1 MLCVWNWRGVS
12 AIPRHLRMGLGAR
25 IRTVSNMRAS
35 EIRKRYAEYF
45 ERNGHTRL
53 ASADIV
59 PQNDPTLL
67 FTNAGMVPFKQYFL
81 RPDTAPYK
89 MITTAQKCVRAG
101 GKHNDLDQVG
111 YTPRHHTFFE
121 MLGNFSFGAYDKQEV
136 IRMAWRF
143 VREELQLPTN
153 RLRVTVL
160 DSDHETY
167 EIWRDQI
174 KLDPQQIVRCGEDD
188 NFWSMGNEGPCGP
201 CTEIFWDTCDTRYAA
216 DDERR
221 WLEFWNLV
229 FMQFHRSSDGT
240 LTPLS
245 TPCVDTGMGLE
256 RIASIVQGKT
266 NNFDT
271 DEFQII
277 IRGVN
282 QLQRNTQ
289 TSVDAQTEVA
299 YKRIVADHL
308 RASAFLVSEGVN
320 PSNTGRGYVL
330 RRIIRR
336 AVRAG
341 RLLGIDGP
349 VLPALYASLEAA
361 MGSAYPEL
369 TERRD
374 SVIAVLQAEES
385 AFAKTLD
392 KGMSLLTRIFHSDA
406 AAKIVSAQDTFAL
419 YDTHGFPVDLT
430 QIIARDHGWT
440 VDVDGFNTIQAKS
453 RERNRASWKSGATR
467 TQISDEI
474 SSKMAEWQA
483 DGVST
488 RFCGYE
494 IDPEQTLAEQHSRV
508 VASSVLSNGDA
519 LIVVE
524 PCPFY
529 ARGGGQEPDAGTVTV
544 SAVDCTEA
552 PRTLDVKHAVALPNG
567 RATALCVDA
576 QHAELRVGQ
585 PVVAAIDMQR
595 RRGCA
600 VHHTATHLLH
610 AALRQV
616 MGDTVTQA
624 GSLVRPDSLRFDFTS
639 IALSDVQLREVER
652 LVNRFALAST
662 PVNVTHTT
670 LEAAKEQG
678 AMALFTEKYQA
689 ENVRM
694 VNVPSVSVE
703 LCSGTHLRTTR
714 GVFPFQ
720 ITSESSVGA
729 GTRRI
734 DAVAGVAA
742 SEWLQQQLEYAQNA
756 AHMLNTKQLSK
767 LGDAVQRLSD
777 SNKALRSDASQWL
790 RVAAVNAQA
799 VATHATTLGANIS
812 TVIHILAPEPS
823 APHTGDARL
832 VAERACHLRDTQS
845 QTVHVVIQG
854 TAIALAVNPACFPTV
869 QAGTLLR
876 ELLSKLPGKG
886 GGQGVLAQG
895 RLKSAVTGIHMLP
908 L

>member
-1 MLCVWNWRGVS
+1 MYAWNRHRVS
-12 AIPRHLRMGLGAR
+12 VVPRQLRVGLGLHL
-25 IRTVSNMRAS
+25 RTVSNMRAS

-45 ERNGHTRL
+45 ERTGHTRL
-53 ASADIV
+53 PSANIV

-81 RPDTAPYK
+81 QPQTSPYK

-121 MLGNFSFGAYDKQEV
+121 MLGNFSFGAYDKQTV
-136 IRMAWRF
+136 IRMAWKF
-143 VREELQLPTN
+143 VQEELQLPID

-160 DSDHETY
+160 ESDHETY

-174 KLDPQQIVRCGEDD
+174 KLDPKQIVRCREED

-201 CTEIFWDTCDTRYAA
+201 CTEIFWDTQDTRYAA

-221 WLEFWNLV
+221 WLEFWNIV

-277 IRGVN
+277 IRGVD
-282 QLQRNTQ
+282 QLQR
-289 TSVDAQTEVA
+289 SHAIRPLDAQVEVA

-308 RASAFLVSEGVN
+308 RASAFLVSEGVH

-349 VLPALYASLEAA
+349 VLPALYSSLEAA
-361 MGSAYPEL
+361 MGAAYPEL
-369 TERRD
+369 IERRD

-392 KGMSLLTRIFHSDA
+392 KGMSLLTKLFASN
-406 AAKIVSAQDTFAL
+406 AAKVVSAEDTFAL

-440 VDVDGFNTIQAKS
+440 VDVDGFNAIQTQS
-453 RERNRASWKSGATR
+453 RERNKASWKSGATR
-467 TQISDEI
+467 TQLSDEI
-474 SSKMAEWQA
+474 SSKLAEWQTH
-483 DGVST
+483 GIST

-494 IDPEQTLAEQHSRV
+494 IDPEQVSMEQHSRV
-508 VASSVLSNGDA
+508 VASSMLSNGDA
-519 LIVVE
+519 LIVVD

-529 ARGGGQEPDAGTVTV
+529 ARGGGQEPDTGSLTVLA
-544 SAVDCTEA
+544 SDCEA
-552 PRTLDVKHAVALPNG
+552 PRTLAVKHAVALPNG
-567 RATALCVDA
+567 QAAALCVDA
-576 QHAELRVGQ
+576 QHTELQVGQ

-595 RRGCA
+595 RNGCA

-639 IALSDVQLREVER
+639 TALSDDRLREVER

-670 LEAAKEQG
+670 LKAAKEQG

-689 ENVRM
+689 DNVRM
-694 VNVPSVSVE
+694 VRVSNVSVE

-720 ITSESSVGA
+720 ITSEGSVGA

-742 SEWLQQQLEYAQNA
+742 SKWLQQQFAYAQNA
-756 AHMLNTKQLSK
+756 AHILNAKQLSK
-767 LGDAVQRLSD
+767 LCDAVHRLND
-777 SNKALRSDASQWL
+777 TNKTLRSDAAKWL
-790 RVAAVNAQA
+790 RVAAVNAQT
-799 VATHATTLGANIS
+799 VATHATTLGSVPTA
-812 TVIHILAPEPS
+812 IHILAPESS
-823 APHTGDARL
+823 APHTSDARL
-832 VAERACHLRDTQS
+832 VAERACHLRDTQP
-845 QTVHVVIQG
+845 QNAHVVIQD
-854 TAIALAVNPACFPTV
+854 THIALAVNPISFPDV
-869 QAGTLLR
+869 QAGALLR
-876 ELLSKLPGKG
+876 ELLKKLPGKG

-895 RLKSAVTGIHMLP
+895 RLKSAVTDIHMLP

>member
-1 MLCVWNWRGVS
+1 MYAWNRRVS
-12 AIPRHLRMGLGAR
+12 VVPRQLHAGLGLHL
-25 IRTVSNMRAS
+25 RTVSSLQAS

-45 ERNGHTRL
+45 ERSGHTRL
-53 ASADIV
+53 ASANIV

-81 RPDTAPYK
+81 QPQTSPYK

-121 MLGNFSFGAYDKQEV
+121 MLGNFSFGAYNKQTV
-136 IRMAWRF
+136 IRMAWKF
-143 VREELQLPTN
+143 VREELQLPTD

-160 DSDHETY
+160 ESDHETY

-174 KLDPQQIVRCGEDD
+174 KLDPQQIVRCGEED

-201 CTEIFWDTCDTRYAA
+201 CTEIFWDTQDTRYAV

-221 WLEFWNLV
+221 WLEFWNIV

-277 IRGVN
+277 IRGVD
-282 QLQRNTQ
+282 QLQRNTHV
-289 TSVDAQTEVA
+289 SVDAQTEVA

-308 RASAFLVSEGVN
+308 RASAFLVSEGVH

-349 VLPALYASLEAA
+349 VLPALYSSLEAA
-361 MGSAYPEL
+361 MGAAYPEL
-369 TERRD
+369 IERRD
-374 SVIAVLQAEES
+374 LVIAVLQAEES

-392 KGMSLLTRIFHSDA
+392 KGMSFLTRLFASNTE
-406 AAKIVSAQDTFAL
+406 AKTVRAEDTFAL

-440 VDVDGFNTIQAKS
+440 VDVDGFNAIQTQS
-453 RERNRASWKSGATR
+453 RERNKTSWKSGATR

-474 SSKMAEWQA
+474 SAKLAEWQA
-483 DGVST
+483 DDISA

-494 IDPEQTLAEQHSRV
+494 IDPEQASMDQPSRV
-508 VASSVLSNGDA
+508 VASSMLSNGDA
-519 LIVVE
+519 LIVVD

-529 ARGGGQEPDAGTVTV
+529 ARGGGQEPDTGSLTV
-544 SAVDCTEA
+544 SANDCEA
-552 PRTLDVKHAVALPNG
+552 PRTLAVKHAVALPNG
-567 RATALCVDA
+567 WATALCVDA
-576 QHAELRVGQ
+576 QHAELQVGQ
-585 PVVAAIDMQR
+585 IVVAAIDMQR
-595 RRGCA
+595 RNGCA

-639 IALSDVQLREVER
+639 TALSDDQLREVER

-670 LEAAKEQG
+670 LEDAKAQG

-689 ENVRM
+689 DNVRM
-694 VNVPSVSVE
+694 VQVPNVSVE

-720 ITSESSVGA
+720 ITGEGSVGS

-742 SEWLQQQLEYAQNA
+742 SKWLQQQMEFAQNA
-756 AHMLNTKQLSK
+756 ARILNTNQLSK
-767 LGDAVQRLSD
+767 LCDAVHRLNDAS
-777 SNKALRSDASQWL
+777 KALRSDAAKWL
-790 RVAAVNAQA
+790 RVAAVNARA
-799 VATHATTLGANIS
+799 VATRATTLGS
-812 TVIHILAPEPS
+812 VPTVIHILAPESS
-823 APHTGDARL
+823 APHTSDARL
-832 VAERACHLRDTQS
+832 VAERACHLRDTQP
-845 QTVHVVIQG
+845 QNAHVVIQG
-854 TAIALAVNPACFPTV
+854 THIALAVNPASFPNV
-869 QAGTLLR
+869 QAGVLLR
-876 ELLSKLPGKG
+876 ELFGKLPGKG

-895 RLKSAVTGIHMLP
+895 RLKSAVTDIHMLP